1 MIIHHPKKTGIPISA
16 IGLGGHEYLRDGSS
30 RGFNEDFQSAVRPGY
45 RAEGYGGE
53 ARRRL
58 LEHAL
63 ASGINF
69 LDVTIDPEKEALGR
83 NLREVT
89 QSVPYL
95 VQTRPEGMG
104 YGYDPGNRK
113 MTDLALLRAE
123 IERILEL
130 MPLERIDFFNFPI
143 LQSALDQDPDYLEKI
158 RDNVTALKEE
168 GLIRFATAD
177 NFSGEATYLAQIEAG
192 CFDALVMNFS
202 FADDAA
208 AEKVIPRAHE
218 AGMAVITRELFLK
231 GQLFR
236 MGEEAGLTDR
246 DQLVRISLKWNLS
259 QPGVTS
265 SIIGARDEA
274 QLDNCLSVLGEPP
287 FSNEEAAM
295 MERLR
300 ATSVFREYAEPR
312 RLTFLGQE

>member
-1 MIIHHPKKTGIPISA
+1 MINNHPKKTGIPISA
-16 IGLGGHEYLRDGSS
+16 IGLGGHEYLGDGSS

-45 RAEGYGGE
+45 RGEGYGGE
-53 ARRRL
+53 ARRKLVQRA
-58 LEHAL
+58 LEA
-63 ASGINF
+63 GINF

-83 NLREVT
+83 NLREIT
-89 QSVPYL
+89 HSDPYL

-113 MTDLALLRAE
+113 MTDLALLRTE
-123 IERILEL
+123 VERILEL
-130 MPLERIDFFNFPI
+130 TQLEWIDFFNFPI
-143 LQSALDQDPDYLEKI
+143 LQSALDEDADYLKKI
-158 RDNVTALKEE
+158 RDNVVALKEK

-208 AEKVIPRAHE
+208 AESVIPRAQE
-218 AGMAVITRELFLK
+218 AGLAVITRELFLK

-236 MGEEAGLTDR
+236 MGEEADLTDR
-246 DQLVRISLKWNLS
+246 NQLARLSLKWNLS
-259 QPGVTS
+259 QPGVTT

-274 QLDNCLSVLGEPP
+274 QLDNCLSVLAEPALTDD
-287 FSNEEAAM
+287 EETQL
-295 MERLR
+295 ESLR
-300 ATSVFREYAEPR
+300 QTTVFREYAEPR
-312 RLTFLGQE
+312 RRNFLGQG